1 MSANSKTSG
10 NTANGQ
16 NNRLKVAAPKQ
27 GNIIVEK
34 TFRMAETFSKFPLPN
49 K

>member
-1 MSANSKTSG
+1 MSATSKTSG
-10 NTANGQ
+10 NTANSQ
-16 NNRLKVAAPKQ
+16 NNRLKTAPKQ